1 MKARNRYGYGLGT
14 IGRDASY
21 TLIAMFL
28 LFYLTDVLEVSAW
41 VIGAV
46 TVVMVVARIFD
57 AINDPFMGVIVDN
70 TRSRWGKF
78 KPWIAVGAVLSTA
91 LMVVLFTDFGL
102 DDGLFV
108 AVFAVAYIG
117 WGITFTMNDIA
128 YWSMLPAL
136 TRDQTMREKIG
147 AFARICANIGAFG
160 LVVAIVPVSHALADA
175 TGSMKQAYFLIAVA
189 VAILMLVFQGIM
201 LALVKEDRHLAH
213 VSEPTRFRELLTLI
227 FRNDQLLPATGALLL
242 YTTAST
248 ITTTIGLYYFK
259 YIYGD
264 EEMYTVFALILG
276 VSQIATLIAYP
287 AIAKRVNRKT
297 LFTVTVVVGSLGYA
311 LFGLAPAGALV
322 LVVVGGLMIFS
333 AQAATQVLMLMFIT
347 DSVEYGQWK
356 FGKRNDSVTLS
367 LQPFIN
373 KMAGALATGVVGWV
387 VIASGVHE
395 ARGPADVTAGGA
407 ALFKAVMFVLPIV
420 LIIGSYLVYRQW
432 YTLDEERYSLIV
444 ADLEARDAAL
454 TTEGADA

>member
-1 MKARNRYGYGLGT
+1 MKARNRYGYGVGT

-21 TLIAMFL
+21 TLISMFL
-28 LFYLTDVLEVSAW
+28 LFYLTDVLDVSTW

-46 TVVMVVARIFD
+46 TTVMVIARIFD

-78 KPWIAVGAVLSTA
+78 KPWIAIGAIASAL
-91 LMVVLFTDFGL
+91 LMVALFTDFGL
-102 DDGLFV
+102 DDGAFV
-108 AVFAVAYIG
+108 AVFAIAYVG

-136 TRDQTMREKIG
+136 SKDQSMREKIG

-160 LVVAIVPVSHALADA
+160 MVVAIVPLSHALAES
-175 TGSMKQAYFLIAVA
+175 TGSMRRAYFLIAVGVA
-189 VAILMLVFQGIM
+189 VTMLVFQGIM
-201 LALVKEDRHLAH
+201 LVLVKEDREITQAH
-213 VSEPTRFRELLTLI
+213 ETTKFRELVTLI
-227 FRNDQLLPATGALLL
+227 FRNDQLLPATAALLL
-242 YTTAST
+242 YTTASA

-259 YIYGD
+259 YIYGE
-264 EEMYTVFALILG
+264 EEMYTVFAVILG

-287 AIAKRVNRKT
+287 AIAKRINRKN
-297 LFTVTVVVGSLGYA
+297 LFTLTVVLGSLGYA
-311 LFGLAPAGALV
+311 LFGIAPAGMV
-322 LVVVGGLMIFS
+322 WLVVVGGLLIFS

-373 KMAGALATGVVGWV
+373 KMSAALATGVVGWV
-387 VIASGVHE
+387 IIVSGVHS
-395 ARGPADVTAGGA
+395 AFGPEDITAGGQ
-407 ALFKAVMFVLPIV
+407 LVFKMVMFVLPIL
-420 LIIGSYLVYRQW
+420 LIIGSYLIYRRW
-432 YTLDEERYSLIV
+432 YTLDEERYAVIIAELNERETPREEQIH
-444 ADLEARDAAL
+444 
-454 TTEGADA
+454 G

>member
-1 MKARNRYGYGLGT
+1 MRARNRYGFGLGT

-21 TLIAMFL
+21 TLVTMFL
-28 LFYLTDVLEVSAW
+28 LFYLTDVLDVSAW

-46 TVVMVVARIFD
+46 TTVMVVARIFD

-70 TRSRWGKF
+70 TRSKWGKF
-78 KPWIAVGAVLSTA
+78 KPWIGIGAIGSTI
-91 LMVVLFTDFGL
+91 LMVLLFTDFGL

-117 WGITFTMNDIA
+117 WGITFTMNDIS
-128 YWSMLPAL
+128 YWAMLPAL
-136 TRDQTMREKIG
+136 TRDQSMREKIG

-160 LVVAIVPVSHALADA
+160 MVVALVPVSHALADA
-175 TGSMKQAYFLIAVA
+175 TGSMKQAFFLIAIGVA
-189 VAILMLVFQGIM
+189 ALMLIFQGIM
-201 LALVKEDRHLAH
+201 LALVKEDRHLTN
-213 VSEPTRFRELLTLI
+213 SEPTRFRELLTLI
-227 FRNDQLLPATGALLL
+227 FRNDQLLPATAALLL

-264 EEMYTVFALILG
+264 EDMYTVFALILG
-276 VSQIATLIAYP
+276 ISQIATLIAYP
-287 AIAKRVNRKT
+287 AIAKRLKRAT
-297 LFTVTVVVGSLGYA
+297 LFTITVVVGSLGYA
-311 LFGLAPAGALV
+311 LFGIAPAGMV
-322 LVVVGGLMIFS
+322 WLVVIGGLLIFS

-387 VIASGVHE
+387 VIVSGVHE
-395 ARGPADVTAGGA
+395 ASGPADIDAGGQA
-407 ALFKAVMFVLPIV
+407 IFKVVMFVLPIV
-420 LIIGSYLVYRQW
+420 LIIGSYLVYRRW
-432 YTLDEERYSLIV
+432 YTLDEDRYAQIV
-444 ADLEARDAAL
+444 IDLEARAATPVEVPDA
-454 TTEGADA
+454 